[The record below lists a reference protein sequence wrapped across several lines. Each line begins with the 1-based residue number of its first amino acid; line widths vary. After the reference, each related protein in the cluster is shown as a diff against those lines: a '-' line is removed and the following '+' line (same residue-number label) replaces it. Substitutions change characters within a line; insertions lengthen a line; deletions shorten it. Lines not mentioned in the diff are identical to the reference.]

1 MLQLNTFSIVAR
13 CPVTGMLG
21 VAVSTAVPAVGALCP
36 YIQSRVGAVST
47 QAWVNPYLA
56 IDALAL
62 IAAGKTA
69 AEALD
74 AVLAGDDGR
83 QQRQIG
89 MVDAAGRSAAFTGED
104 CTPWCGQILEA
115 GVAVQGNMLVGPA
128 VLEAMIESFRA
139 SASLELAERLMRALE
154 AGQAAGGDKRGKQSA
169 ALRVHHLEDYAWLD
183 LRVDDH
189 ADPITELRRV
199 YTVAKAQLQPFVAAM
214 PRRGAAAGPFD
225 PAVSAMLLRPPAE
238 RPGAAVAQDDSPDL
252 YRDVL
257 GIELSPER
265 RAAILRSYS
274 GILDAVKKLRTL
286 DLTETHPA
294 VVFDAT
300 GGWNE
305 EGTS

>member
-1 MLQLNTFSIVAR
+1 
-13 CPVTGMLG
+13 MLG
-21 VAVSTAVPAVGALCP
+21 IAVSTAVPGVGGLCP

-62 IAAGKTA
+62 MAAGKPA
-69 AEALD
+69 PEALGT
-74 AVLAGDDGR
+74 VLTADDGR
-83 QQRQIG
+83 RQRQIG

-104 CTPWCGQILEA
+104 CTPWCGQIEEA
-115 GVAVQGNMLVGPA
+115 GVAVQGNMLVGPGT
-128 VLEAMIESFRA
+128 LEAMIESFRA
-139 SASLELAERLMRALE
+139 SASLDLAERLMRALE

-169 ALRVHHLEDYAWLD
+169 ALRVHHLEDYAAID
-183 LRVDDH
+183 LRVDEH
-189 ADPITELRRV
+189 ADPVAELRRV

-238 RPGAAVAQDDSPDL
+238 RPPALAHDKSPDI

-257 GIELSPER
+257 GIDLSSER
-265 RAAILRSYS
+265 RAEILRSYTS
-274 GILDAVKKLRTL
+274 ILDAVKRLRKL

-294 VVFDAT
+294 VVFDPT
-300 GGWNE
+300 VGWKE